1 MSTLKNCP
9 NNKEQWQQSQEVA
22 ENQVAYKLK
31 SYSQISKMYFQI
43 SIKITWLSERTL
55 LKMQQMK
62 KELL

>member
-43 SIKITWLSERTL
+43 SIKIS
-55 LKMQQMK
+55 
-62 KELL
+62 